1 MTKIT
6 NNNNLVMD
14 TPLQWSKFERQLVLT
29 SHSAGDFKITKN

>member
-14 TPLQWSKFERQLVLT
+14 TPLKLNRFECRIKERKLWQ
-29 SHSAGDFKITKN
+29 